1 MNILCKS
8 KFECFPDE
16 IILEIYRYLHCGH
29 VLYSFYNLN
38 SRFNHTITD
47 YCHHV
52 ILRRLNY
59 HQFLY
64 LYTNILPEIGRF
76 IVSLTIN
83 RLQQTYFLL
92 NFSFYMNKIFPNL
105 EKLAFDDWKNE
116 ELFSFI
122 GNHLNQL
129 KDLRTIIIRGL
140 RQTNHQNSIA
150 NLIDDHNHLLEIIH
164 KNTQIQFL
172 YFEPDCYSMTLLINQ
187 KNLISYSNLIEINI
201 PLSSSRDLV
210 CLANLIPNIRRLY
223 VIIEEL
229 SLIDQDV
236 KPFQCLTYF
245 SLNAFDNY
253 STLENVSSI
262 LRLTPTIEQISLNL
276 TTKDDR
282 LIYGQHLFTLLASQ
296 LINLNQSFQYS
307 VYFTT
312 TVEYDFNSNNL
323 LESWKSIPI
332 AYTINNDERESYIL
346 IHTLPYPSIL
356 MNLHSTLSNKFGMHL
371 GDQVYRNIEYLC
383 IYHSKTLLETF
394 TIIQHCR
401 KIRDLIIQMDDSETN
416 LSGTVIV

>member
-1 MNILCKS
+1 
-8 KFECFPDE
+8 
-16 IILEIYRYLHCGH
+16 
-29 VLYSFYNLN
+29 
-38 SRFNHTITD
+38 
-47 YCHHV
+47 
-52 ILRRLNY
+52 
-59 HQFLY
+59 
-64 LYTNILPEIGRF
+64 
-76 IVSLTIN
+76 
-83 RLQQTYFLL
+83 
-92 NFSFYMNKIFPNL
+92 
-105 EKLAFDDWKNE
+105 
-116 ELFSFI
+116 
-122 GNHLNQL
+122 
-129 KDLRTIIIRGL
+129 
-140 RQTNHQNSIA
+140 
-150 NLIDDHNHLLEIIH
+150 
-164 KNTQIQFL
+164 
-172 YFEPDCYSMTLLINQ
+172 LLINQ